1 MRKHVL
7 NNGKAALRVRPQSII
22 DLFGI
27 SFNHCASPVRLQC
40 VCLLHVAISKG
51 LSLIF
56 VMIKTQHHI
65 ATATLRLTR
74 AYSTLSPTLFWFQ
87 VPVSSQSYGNYNV
100 LCQFARLNLFVM
112 RPRLIVFSCSSVY
125 FVFSLCLHTIIP

>member
-1 MRKHVL
+1 ML
-7 NNGKAALRVRPQSII
+7 NNGKAALRVLSQSII

-27 SFNHCASPVRLQC
+27 SFNHCATPVRLQC

-74 AYSTLSPTLFWFQ
+74 VHSSPPPTLIWFQ
-87 VPVSSQSYGNYNV
+87 FPVSLRAITTFCV
-100 LCQFARLNLFVM
+100 
-112 RPRLIVFSCSSVY
+112 
-125 FVFSLCLHTIIP
+125 SLLG